1 MVSSKSISIE
11 VEAMVEEPVRI
22 LLIPSSDYLGHPFPQ
37 RHNHLFER
45 VHDGKEFE
53 VHVIRFNIFGKP
65 KLTTKC
71 IVHEIP
77 LELRIG
83 KTGLYYLA
91 NVFSYTHEIL
101 RIVREESI
109 DVVFAGNL
117 LPPLTYEV
125 IKRLMER
132 RISTVFDLQDYYPT
146 SATGYLADVKS
157 VAGSMLK
164 GLFEAM
170 TRFLIRGASVVTVPG
185 IALAMYSRRVGA
197 RKVYIVP
204 NGISEHFLER
214 YSGEEVRKRLGFGDE
229 DFVVGYVGSIEFWLD
244 MEPLIKGVA
253 MARERGLTVKLL
265 LIGKQLQSGYPQK
278 VRKWLEMYRVE
289 DATTWLDFVPH
300 TDVPKYVAAMDLA
313 TIPFDV
319 ENPTAFYAAPNKLW
333 EYLSQG
339 TPVAATPIPETIAY
353 KHIKKIHIVSKAQD
367 YIKAIELAGKDR
379 EKVVHPEVSQM
390 LKARLWQNSAQKLKQ
405 ILKSLYKD
413 RKH

>member
-1 MVSSKSISIE
+1 
-11 VEAMVEEPVRI
+11 MVEEPIRV

-45 VHDGKEFE
+45 VHNRKEFE
-53 VHVIRFNIFGKP
+53 VHIIRFNIFGKP
-65 KLTTKC
+65 KLATKC
-71 IVHEIP
+71 IVHEVP
-77 LELRIG
+77 LEFRIG

-109 DVVFAGNL
+109 DVVIAGNL

-125 IKRLMER
+125 IKRLLER
-132 RISTVFDLQDYYPT
+132 RIPTVFDLQDYYPT
-146 SATGYLADVKS
+146 SATGYFADVKS

-170 TRFLIRGASVVTVPG
+170 TRFLIRSASIVSVPG

-197 RKVYIVP
+197 KKVYIVP

-214 YSGEEVRKRLGFGDE
+214 YSGEEVRKKLGFSDE
-229 DFVVGYVGSIEFWLD
+229 DIVVGYVGSMEFWLD

-253 MARERGLTVKLL
+253 IAREKGLPVKLL

-278 VRKWLEMYRVE
+278 VRRWLEIYRVE

-313 TIPFDV
+313 TIPFDI

-339 TPVAATPIPETIAY
+339 TTVAATPIPEIIMY
-353 KHIKKIHIVSKAQD
+353 KHIKKIHIVRTAQD
-367 YIKAIELAGKDR
+367 YAKTIELAGRYR
-379 EKVVHPEVSQM
+379 EEVVDPEVNQM
-390 LKARLWQNSAQKLKQ
+390 LKPRLWQNSTQKLKE
-405 ILKSLYKD
+405 ILKSLHKD

>member
-1 MVSSKSISIE
+1 VVPGKGVAIE
-11 VEAMVEEPVRI
+11 VEAVVEEPVRV

-45 VHDGKEFE
+45 VHDGREFE
-53 VHVIRFNIFGKP
+53 VHVVRFDIFGKP
-65 KLTTKC
+65 KLATRC

-132 RISTVFDLQDYYPT
+132 RIPTVFDLQDYYPT

-170 TRFLIRGASVVTVPG
+170 TRFLIRSASIVAVPG

-339 TPVAATPIPETIAY
+339 TPVATTPIPEIIAY
-353 KHIKKIHIVSKAQD
+353 KHIKKVYIVRTAQD
-367 YIKAIELAGKDR
+367 YAKAIELAGKDR
-379 EKVVHPEVSQM
+379 EKVVHPEVNQM
-390 LKARLWQNSAQKLKQ
+390 LKTRLWQNSTQKLKQ

-413 RKH
+413 RKQ

>member
-1 MVSSKSISIE
+1 
-11 VEAMVEEPVRI
+11 
-22 LLIPSSDYLGHPFPQ
+22 
-37 RHNHLFER
+37 
-45 VHDGKEFE
+45 
-53 VHVIRFNIFGKP
+53 
-65 KLTTKC
+65 
-71 IVHEIP
+71 
-77 LELRIG
+77 
-83 KTGLYYLA
+83 
-91 NVFSYTHEIL
+91 
-101 RIVREESI
+101 
-109 DVVFAGNL
+109 
-117 LPPLTYEV
+117 
-125 IKRLMER
+125 
-132 RISTVFDLQDYYPT
+132 
-146 SATGYLADVKS
+146 
-157 VAGSMLK
+157 
-164 GLFEAM
+164 
-170 TRFLIRGASVVTVPG
+170 
-185 IALAMYSRRVGA
+185 
-197 RKVYIVP
+197 
-204 NGISEHFLER
+204 
-214 YSGEEVRKRLGFGDE
+214 
-229 DFVVGYVGSIEFWLD
+229 
-244 MEPLIKGVA
+244 

>member
-1 MVSSKSISIE
+1 MVPDKSIVIK
-11 VEAMVEEPVRI
+11 VEAMVEELIRV

-45 VHDGKEFE
+45 IHDGKEFE
-53 VHVIRFNIFGKP
+53 VHVVRFNIFGKP
-65 KLTTKC
+65 KLSTRC

-91 NVFSYTHEIL
+91 NVLSYTHEIL

-125 IKRLMER
+125 IKKLMER
-132 RISTVFDLQDYYPT
+132 RVPTVFDLQDYYPT
-146 SATGYLADVKS
+146 SATGYLADVKRVS
-157 VAGSMLK
+157 GSILK
-164 GLFEAM
+164 GFFEVM
-170 TRFLIRGASVVTVPG
+170 TRLLIRSASIVSVPG

-197 RKVYIVP
+197 KKVYIVP

-214 YSGEEVRKRLGFGDE
+214 YSGEEVRKKLGFSDE
-229 DFVVGYVGSIEFWLD
+229 DVVVGYIGSVEFWLD
-244 MEPLIKGVA
+244 MEPLIKGIA
-253 MARERGLTVKLL
+253 IARKRGLPVKLL

-278 VRKWLEMYRVE
+278 VRKWLEVYKVE

-339 TPVAATPIPETIAY
+339 TPVATTPIPEIIAY
-353 KHIKKIHIVSKAQD
+353 KHIKKIHIARTAEDYAKTIELVSKQ
-367 YIKAIELAGKDR
+367 R
-379 EKVVHPEVSQM
+379 EKVVDPEVSQI

-405 ILKSLYKD
+405 VLKSLKD

>member
-1 MVSSKSISIE
+1 VVPGKGVVIE
-11 VEAMVEEPVRI
+11 VEAMVEEPIRV

-45 VHDGKEFE
+45 IHDGKEFE

-65 KLTTKC
+65 KLSTKC

-77 LELRIG
+77 LELGIS

-109 DVVFAGNL
+109 DIVFAGNL

-125 IKRLMER
+125 IERLMER
-132 RISTVFDLQDYYPT
+132 RVPTVFDLQDYYPT

-157 VAGSMLK
+157 VAGSILK
-164 GLFEAM
+164 GFFEVM
-170 TRFLIRGASVVTVPG
+170 TRFLIRRASIVTVPG

-197 RKVYIVP
+197 KKVYIVP
-204 NGISEHFLER
+204 NGISEHFLEK
-214 YSGEEVRKRLGFGDE
+214 YNGEEVRKKLGFSDE
-229 DFVVGYVGSIEFWLD
+229 DIAVGYVGSIEFWLD
-244 MEPLIKGVA
+244 MEPLIKGIA
-253 MARERGLTVKLL
+253 IARERGLPVKLL
-265 LIGKQLQSGYPQK
+265 LIGKHLQSGYPQK
-278 VRKWLEMYRVE
+278 VRKWLEVYKVE

-300 TDVPKYVAAMDLA
+300 TEVPKYVATMDLA

-339 TPVAATPIPETIAY
+339 TPVAATPIPEIIAY
-353 KHIKKIHIVSKAQD
+353 KHIKKVYIVRTAQD
-367 YIKAIELAGKDR
+367 CAKSIELVNKQR
-379 EKVVHPEVSQM
+379 EKVVDAEVRQI

-405 ILKSLYKD
+405 ILKSLYKN
-413 RKH
+413 RKQ

>member
-1 MVSSKSISIE
+1 VVPDKSIVIK
-11 VEAMVEEPVRI
+11 VEAMVEELIRV

-45 VHDGKEFE
+45 IHDGKEFE
-53 VHVIRFNIFGKP
+53 VHVVRFNIFGKP
-65 KLTTKC
+65 KLSTRC

-77 LELRIG
+77 LELRIS

-91 NVFSYTHEIL
+91 NVLSYTHEIL

-109 DVVFAGNL
+109 DIVFAGNL

-125 IKRLMER
+125 IKKLMER
-132 RISTVFDLQDYYPT
+132 RVPTVFDLQDYYPT
-146 SATGYLADVKS
+146 SATGYLADVKRVS
-157 VAGSMLK
+157 GSILK
-164 GLFEAM
+164 GFFEVM
-170 TRFLIRGASVVTVPG
+170 TRLLIRSASIVSVPG

-197 RKVYIVP
+197 KKVYIVP

-214 YSGEEVRKRLGFGDE
+214 YSGEEVRKKLGFSDE
-229 DFVVGYVGSIEFWLD
+229 DVVVGYIGSVEFWLD
-244 MEPLIKGVA
+244 MEPLIKGIA
-253 MARERGLTVKLL
+253 IARKRGLPVKLL

-278 VRKWLEMYRVE
+278 VRKWLEVYKVE

-339 TPVAATPIPETIAY
+339 TPVATTPIPEIIAY
-353 KHIKKIHIVSKAQD
+353 KHIKKIHIARTAEDYAKTIELVSKQ
-367 YIKAIELAGKDR
+367 R
-379 EKVVHPEVSQM
+379 EKVVDPEVSQI

-405 ILKSLYKD
+405 VLKSLKD

>member
-1 MVSSKSISIE
+1 
-11 VEAMVEEPVRI
+11 MVEEPIRV

-45 VHDGKEFE
+45 VHNGKEFE
-53 VHVIRFNIFGKP
+53 VQVIRFNIFGKP
-65 KLTTKC
+65 KLATKC

-77 LELRIG
+77 LEFRIG

-101 RIVREESI
+101 RIVRKESI
-109 DVVFAGNL
+109 DVVIAGNL

-132 RISTVFDLQDYYPT
+132 RIPTVFDLQDYYPT

-164 GLFEAM
+164 GFFEAM
-170 TRFLIRGASVVTVPG
+170 TRFLIRSASIVTVPG

-197 RKVYIVP
+197 KKVYIVP

-229 DFVVGYVGSIEFWLD
+229 DIVVGYIGSIEFWLD
-244 MEPLIKGVA
+244 METLIKGIT
-253 MARERGLTVKLL
+253 MTRERGLPVKLL

-278 VRKWLEMYRVE
+278 VKKWLEMYRVE

-300 TDVPKYVAAMDLA
+300 TDVPKYIAAMDLA

-339 TPVAATPIPETIAY
+339 TTVVATPIPEIIMH
-353 KHIKKIHIVSKAQD
+353 KHIKKIHIVRTPQD
-367 YIKAIELAGKDR
+367 YAKAIELAGKYR
-379 EKVVHPEVSQM
+379 EKVVDPEVNQM
-390 LKARLWQNSAQKLKQ
+390 LKTRLWQNSAQKLKQ

>member
-1 MVSSKSISIE
+1 VVPGKGVAIE
-11 VEAMVEEPVRI
+11 VEAVVEEPVRV

-45 VHDGKEFE
+45 VHDGREFE
-53 VHVIRFNIFGKP
+53 VHVVRFDIFGEP
-65 KLTTKC
+65 KLATRC

-132 RISTVFDLQDYYPT
+132 RIPTVFDLQDYYPT

-197 RKVYIVP
+197 RRVCIVP

-214 YSGEEVRKRLGFGDE
+214 YGGGEVRKRLGFSDE
-229 DFVVGYVGSIEFWLD
+229 DVVVGYVGSIEFWLD

-253 MARERGLTVKLL
+253 MARERSLPVKLL

-278 VRKWLEMYRVE
+278 VRRWLEVYRVE

-300 TDVPKYVAAMDLA
+300 TEVPKYVAAMDLA

-339 TPVAATPIPETIAY
+339 TPVAATPIPEIIMH
-353 KHIKKIHIVSKAQD
+353 KHIEKIYIVRTAQD
-367 YIKAIELAGKDR
+367 YAKAVELMSRQR
-379 EKVVHPEVSQM
+379 EKAVNPEVNRL
-390 LKARLWQNSAQKLKQ
+390 LKARLWQNSARKLKQ
-405 ILKSLYKD
+405 MLKSLCKD
-413 RKH
+413 RKR

>member
-244 MEPLIKGVA
+244 MEP
-253 MARERGLTVKLL
+253 
-265 LIGKQLQSGYPQK
+265 
-278 VRKWLEMYRVE
+278 
-289 DATTWLDFVPH
+289 F
-300 TDVPKYVAAMDLA
+300 
-313 TIPFDV
+313 
-319 ENPTAFYAAPNKLW
+319 NKRRCN
-333 EYLSQG
+333 G
-339 TPVAATPIPETIAY
+339 
-353 KHIKKIHIVSKAQD
+353 
-367 YIKAIELAGKDR
+367 
-379 EKVVHPEVSQM
+379 
-390 LKARLWQNSAQKLKQ
+390 
-405 ILKSLYKD
+405 
-413 RKH
+413 